1 MTDYL
6 LPYFGLINPDNLNE
20 DYRTSIE
27 WNGRE
32 IRMDI
37 NFGKT
42 TIDRSAMEVI
52 KHFLENIENYDQQNK
67 TFIDK
72 DYADKNG
79 DTVKEFVTEHVE
91 EYGDEFLEELNI
103 DLEGDK
109 EKQFMAMLHLTR
121 VGLYPDKKYNSSYY
135 AVFDYTVNKD
145 LTDQIIVVKT
155 DENGNL
161 DHLAWES

>member
-6 LPYFGLINPDNLNE
+6 LPYFGLINPDNLEE
-20 DYRTSIE
+20 DYRISIE
-27 WNGRE
+27 LKGKE
-32 IRMDI
+32 IGIDI

-42 TIDRSAMEVI
+42 AIERNGMDVI
-52 KHFLENIENYDQQNK
+52 KNFLENIENYDKQNMV
-67 TFIDK
+67 FIK
-72 DYADKNG
+72 HDYDDENG
-79 DTVKEFVTEHVE
+79 DTVKQFVTEHVE
-91 EYGDEFLEELNI
+91 DYGDEFLEELHI

-145 LTDQIIVVKT
+145 LTDQIIAVKT